1 MREITLQELLEAGCH
16 FGHMKRR
23 WNPAMTKYIY
33 GERDGVHIFD
43 LAKTKE
49 GLETACEFLKKTA
62 AAGGV
67 ILFVGTKRQ
76 AADIVK
82 AEAVRAG
89 MPYAT
94 VRWMGGLLTN
104 YSHMSKSIQKLGD
117 LKAKKETGEFNKYT
131 KKERLLI
138 DREIARLG
146 KFFGGVTGLTGMPQA
161 VFVVDTHRE
170 EVAVREAVRMKI
182 PVVGI
187 VDTNAKPELVDYV
200 IPANDDAV
208 KSIELIVKAA
218 ADAVEAGKKQAGK
231 AETQQNKQAKPV
243 SGKEKTAAVK
253 TEAAEAEEVVEEQID
268 KKVEEEL
275 GKEAKEEVLAK
286 VPKGEK

>member
-1 MREITLQELLEAGCH
+1 
-16 FGHMKRR
+16 
-23 WNPAMTKYIY
+23 
-33 GERDGVHIFD
+33 
-43 LAKTKE
+43 
-49 GLETACEFLKKTA
+49 
-62 AAGGV
+62 
-67 ILFVGTKRQ
+67 
-76 AADIVK
+76 
-82 AEAVRAG
+82 
-89 MPYAT
+89 
-94 VRWMGGLLTN
+94 
-104 YSHMSKSIQKLGD
+104 
-117 LKAKKETGEFNKYT
+117 
-131 KKERLLI
+131 
-138 DREIARLG
+138 
-146 KFFGGVTGLTGMPQA
+146 MPQA